1 MDFIGRVI
9 LKVKE
14 KMPLEAFLFV
24 MQHILFAVFAL
35 ALFGSIM
42 TSSVMTPGLFGY
54 ILLLILTP
62 ILLFLFFAPIV
73 SIGQNII
80 QNRKD
85 VRKVLC
91 CVPLLIVGIF
101 QTISVVLGYAKFMTY
116 GSGPDSL
123 LYALLFPILSIAEAT
138 IYPIT
143 EKIFYMGFPYN
154 CLPSLIFYLIILP
167 TSLLIYLLPSVD
179 YESKK
184 ITKEMKLIVLLPFI
198 CAAIPVIVHTLK
210 MRLGLI
216 DELMIQFFWLEI
228 ASDIQLMGF
237 LLLMP
242 LLSILYVRHYKRTK
256 ERATKSFA

>member
-1 MDFIGRVI
+1 
-9 LKVKE
+9 
-14 KMPLEAFLFV
+14 LEALLFV
-24 MQHILFAVFAL
+24 LQHILFAVFAL
-35 ALFGSIM
+35 ALFGDIM
-42 TSSVMTPGLFGY
+42 ISSVITPGLFGY

-62 ILLFLFFAPIV
+62 VLLILFFSPII

-80 QNRKD
+80 QNKKD
-85 VRKVLC
+85 VKKVLC
-91 CVPLLIVGIF
+91 CMPLLIVCVF
-101 QTISVVLGYAKFMTY
+101 QTINVVLGYTKFMIY
-116 GSGPDSL
+116 GSRPDSL
-123 LYALLFPILSIAEAT
+123 LYSLLFPILNMAEAI

-154 CLPSLIFYLIILP
+154 CLPSLTFYLIILP
-167 TSLLIYLLPSVD
+167 ASLLIYLLPSVD

-242 LLSILYVRHYKRTK
+242 LLSILYIRHYKRTK